1 MLSNDAQIVELPYHI
16 TMSADPFDDTQEI
29 TIPIKGD
36 HPTLGMQFHACPYRH
51 RLQLTNMALSTPGS
65 RIPKWRSVLR
75 KAHLIEFN
83 HQSIHTIEELEAAV
97 AQARKSGVIKATCLF
112 ATDRSHG
119 IHPQHGVP
127 QLYFDQLNTIAKHL
141 QDAEREYQ
149 QSCVRTAQDK
159 TTAPY
164 TDSRDVPSIV
174 PSTAPST
181 IFPCTDSIL
190 TPAPMDVPSQ
200 EPPAEPPPPGIM
212 DVPSR
217 EPPAEPSPPGV
228 DSAGTSFT
236 LSQLRKRSD
245 WPAWLESQYKM
256 LNQYRAQ
263 GMFSE
268 PMPLPSN
275 SNALRMLWIYL
286 QKHDG
291 TRKSRMVCN
300 GSPRQKGTI
309 TLGHTYANSLEA
321 ASERLFWAIT
331 AQENLIAVGAD
342 VSNAF
347 AEAPPPKA
355 PLYMYI
361 DDTYRKWWTEHLG
374 QPQIP
379 ADCNVVRVNNAIQGH
394 PESPRLWEKHI
405 HHILTILGLRATT
418 HSPCMYTG
426 MIDGTRI
433 LLLRQVDDFAVAAKD
448 VAIATNLIQQINSKM
463 RIQLKVLGIID
474 RFNGLDR

>member
-1 MLSNDAQIVELPYHI
+1 
-16 TMSADPFDDTQEI
+16 
-29 TIPIKGD
+29 
-36 HPTLGMQFHACPYRH
+36 
-51 RLQLTNMALSTPGS
+51 
-65 RIPKWRSVLR
+65 
-75 KAHLIEFN
+75 
-83 HQSIHTIEELEAAV
+83 
-97 AQARKSGVIKATCLF
+97 
-112 ATDRSHG
+112 
-119 IHPQHGVP
+119 
-127 QLYFDQLNTIAKHL
+127 
-141 QDAEREYQ
+141 
-149 QSCVRTAQDK
+149 
-159 TTAPY
+159 
-164 TDSRDVPSIV
+164 
-174 PSTAPST
+174 
-181 IFPCTDSIL
+181 
-190 TPAPMDVPSQ
+190 MDVPSQ

-286 QKHDG
+286 QKHNG

-309 TLGHTYANSLEA
+309 MLGHTYANSLEA

-374 QPQIP
+374 QPPIP

-474 RFNGLDR
+474 RFNGLDIHQTRDYIKVTCEKYLAKAMGAHKWIQEPIAERPIPLSSDSTYIQLLESAIPPNTTTAQAAL

>member
-1 MLSNDAQIVELPYHI
+1 
-16 TMSADPFDDTQEI
+16 
-29 TIPIKGD
+29 
-36 HPTLGMQFHACPYRH
+36 MQFHACPYRH

-374 QPQIP
+374 QPPIP

-463 RIQLKVLGIID
+463 RVQLKVLGIID